1 MSQLDE
7 IEQRMKRVEQL
18 LVFQAKEMFT
28 AEEAALF
35 MGVGTDHI
43 YRLSGGA
50 NPKIGYYK
58 PQGKMKYFLKADLL
72 QYMQQ
77 NRTMGAS
84 EIETKAKNYLKRQ
97 Q

>member
-1 MSQLDE
+1 
-7 IEQRMKRVEQL
+7 
-18 LVFQAKEMFT
+18 
-28 AEEAALF
+28 

-58 PQGKMKYFLKADLL
+58 PQGKMKYFRKADLL

-84 EIETKAKNYLKRQ
+84 EIETKAKNYLKRER
-97 Q
+97 